1 MQKSVKQEVAK
12 YLYPSFGN
20 TAYNN
25 QDYYKKLIK
34 KYGKKEIT
42 QVIKELL
49 ATGNLQD
56 AFTS

>member
-34 KYGKKEIT
+34 KYGKKIVLEM
-42 QVIKELL
+42 IKELR
-49 ATGNLQD
+49 ATGNFSD
-56 AFTS
+56 ALN

>member
-34 KYGKKEIT
+34 KYGKKEIA
-42 QVIKELL
+42 QIIKELL
-49 ATGNLQD
+49 ATGNL
-56 AFTS
+56 